1 MSDLLEKIIE
11 AKEIKG
17 DEAAIEIAKYLNI
30 ENFDEVKL
38 KGSCPFGHSDS
49 TPSFIWDKKDKAF
62 TCFSCSRRY
71 SILDMYTEMEGSYIK
86 GVERLLNEV
95 GIPFNTKKS
104 KITKEEHLQNYIFP
118 REETNENKDKVIEYL
133 GKRGI
138 SEKTIEYAGIKQD
151 KHGNI
156 VFEAHDI
163 DGTLLS
169 VKYRKSGR
177 VRKGEPKMWYQKD
190 SSNCPILYNVDKID
204 ITKPLVV
211 VEGHLDFLSVVESG
225 FTNVVSIPNGA
236 ADTSWIEFNYE
247 FLENFNEI
255 ILWFD
260 NDGAG
265 QNGLKNTI
273 KRLGEYRCKVVK
285 PSSDDENAVEAYYK
299 QFSTKSTIRKTDANN
314 ILLACGK
321 DRILQLINTAEE
333 LPVKNISYLMDEK
346 ATPVS
351 ELEKF
356 PTGIKGIDD
365 IVYGNIFPCLTIF
378 SGYAGA
384 GKSSLANI
392 STIISAIENGEKVF
406 IFSGELT
413 GGQLSSWILS
423 PLAGYNHIM
432 KFSSAEYD
440 KPFYNTTDQAESK
453 IREFYRKNI
462 LIYNGEDSLE
472 TSSTDILN
480 TMEVAYRKF
489 GCRVFLIDNLMSIS
503 LEGDSAD
510 SKWESQKKF
519 IIRLANF
526 TNRYDVNVNLVAHP
540 RKPSGGQTSSST
552 SVYDIAGSSDL
563 GNICH
568 RMFWVSRVK
577 EEGLPDDIGKVKIE
591 VVKDRPTQ
599 GGGQFCEA
607 YYDKKTRRIYTNEA
621 EKNKVYKWEREL
633 KQPINYPKFVTDRLI
648 CNLPDS
654 NIVECDQF

>member
-285 PSSDDENAVEAYYK
+285 PSSDDENAVEA
-299 QFSTKSTIRKTDANN
+299 
-314 ILLACGK
+314 
-321 DRILQLINTAEE
+321 
-333 LPVKNISYLMDEK
+333 
-346 ATPVS
+346 
-351 ELEKF
+351 
-356 PTGIKGIDD
+356 
-365 IVYGNIFPCLTIF
+365 
-378 SGYAGA
+378 
-384 GKSSLANI
+384 
-392 STIISAIENGEKVF
+392 
-406 IFSGELT
+406 
-413 GGQLSSWILS
+413 
-423 PLAGYNHIM
+423 
-432 KFSSAEYD
+432 
-440 KPFYNTTDQAESK
+440 
-453 IREFYRKNI
+453 
-462 LIYNGEDSLE
+462 
-472 TSSTDILN
+472 
-480 TMEVAYRKF
+480 
-489 GCRVFLIDNLMSIS
+489 
-503 LEGDSAD
+503 
-510 SKWESQKKF
+510 
-519 IIRLANF
+519 
-526 TNRYDVNVNLVAHP
+526 
-540 RKPSGGQTSSST
+540 
-552 SVYDIAGSSDL
+552 
-563 GNICH
+563 
-568 RMFWVSRVK
+568 
-577 EEGLPDDIGKVKIE
+577 
-591 VVKDRPTQ
+591 
-599 GGGQFCEA
+599 
-607 YYDKKTRRIYTNEA
+607 
-621 EKNKVYKWEREL
+621 
-633 KQPINYPKFVTDRLI
+633 
-648 CNLPDS
+648 
-654 NIVECDQF
+654 